1 MDYADIR
8 AREKCRWLNRWE
20 MACDRAWAIV
30 EADPLNPQRW
40 ERFERNH
47 LRLMWLMHRRNA
59 KVVAPPPQ
67 DSAST

>member
-8 AREKCRWLNRWE
+8 AREKCRWLTRWE
-20 MACDRAWAIV
+20 MACDRAWAIL

-47 LRLMWLMHRRNA
+47 LRLMRLMHRRNTELTH
-59 KVVAPPPQ
+59 PHERQ
-67 DSAST
+67 N